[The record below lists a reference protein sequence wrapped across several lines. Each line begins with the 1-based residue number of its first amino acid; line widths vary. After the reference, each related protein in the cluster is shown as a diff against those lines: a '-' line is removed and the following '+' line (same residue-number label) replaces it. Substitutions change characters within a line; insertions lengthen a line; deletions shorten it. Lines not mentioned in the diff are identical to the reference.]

1 MKNEKLLNAMGDI
14 QDELILNAAPSRAA
28 RKPKRMRK
36 GLAIVLAAALVLA
49 LTVSVGAATGI
60 FQPLEDLFSPA
71 FRGGVNA
78 PPMNMEI
85 VEKLGHPV
93 GVSTTDN
100 GVTVTV
106 DSVIRDRYTCS
117 IIVSIESH
125 SLKINELIC
134 NWAELKIGG
143 KDLGSS
149 LGGTTIPVVPSSDTV
164 QIVLEWDSQEPIPD
178 GDAVLTIGEICLN
191 PHRFLREKT
200 IEGKWELEFDMDY
213 EDLSLDLPA
222 GQVVN
227 VEGAEIVLDEIFISP
242 LSVRVDYTA
251 NLDGLDLEKTVRTEP
266 YEMSLRWCLECL
278 DIVITQ
284 KDGTRFFMTEYHLDE
299 NEGGHTQSGNGIVEK
314 QEGEWKGFSS
324 MRFDQILPLDEI
336 ESITIEGVEIPLA

>member
-14 QDELILNAAPSRAA
+14 QDELILNAAPGRAE
-28 RKPKRMRK
+28 RKPKKMRK
-36 GLAIVLAAALVLA
+36 GLAIALAAALVLA
-49 LTVSVGAATGI
+49 LTVSVGAATGT
-60 FQPLEDLFSPA
+60 FQTLEDLFSPA
-71 FRGGVNA
+71 FRGGVTA
-78 PPMNMEI
+78 PPLDMEI

-93 GVSTTDN
+93 GVSATDN

-149 LGGTTIPVVPSSDTV
+149 LGGTTISVPSSDTV

-178 GDAVLTIGEICLN
+178 GDAVLTISEICLN

-200 IEGKWELEFDMDY
+200 IEGKWELEFDLGY
-213 EDLSLDLPA
+213 EDVSLDLPA
-222 GQVVN
+222 GQAVN
-227 VEGAEIVLDEIFISP
+227 VEGANVTLNEIFISP
-242 LSVRVDYTA
+242 MSVRVDYTA
-251 NLDGLDLEKTVRTEP
+251 DLDGLDLEGIVRDDP

-284 KDGTRFFMTEYHLDE
+284 NDGTRFFMTEYHLDE

-336 ESITIEGVEIPLA
+336 ESITIEGVEIPLT